1 MKKIAM
7 FIAFK
12 GFRDEEYFVPKKIL
26 EAAGHKITAVSTEIG
41 TAAGK
46 LGGKAQTDCI
56 ISEINYKDYDA
67 ITLVGGPGALPELDN
82 AAVHEIFRNAAAD
95 GKLIAAICISPMI
108 LAHAGLLKGR
118 RATVWTDAEQGNI
131 PDFKSCGAIYA
142 GAAVEHDGKI
152 ITANGPA
159 AAKSY
164 AEEILKALAE

>member
-26 EAAGHKITAVSTEIG
+26 EAAGHKITAVSTKIG
-41 TAAGK
+41 TATGK
-46 LGGKAQTDCI
+46 LGGKAQTDCL

-95 GKLIAAICISPMI
+95 GKLIAAICISPMV
-108 LAHAGLLKGR
+108 LAHAGLLKGKK
-118 RATVWTDAEQGNI
+118 ATVWTDAEQSNI
-131 PDFKSCGAIYA
+131 PDFKACGAIYK
-142 GAAVEHDGKI
+142 GAAAEHDGKI

-159 AAKSY
+159 AAKEY
-164 AEEILKALAE
+164 AEKILKALE